1 MIRMLNINKS
11 YKKKQVLFDFSLDI
25 ETQGE
30 EIIGLLG
37 PNGAGK
43 TTIIKIITGLLGYTN
58 GDIQIGGMPIWSMV
72 WQD

>member
-58 GDIQIGGMPIWSMV
+58 GDIQIGGRE
-72 WQD
+72 D

>member
-43 TTIIKIITGLLGYTN
+43 TTIIKIITGLLGYTCLLYTS
-58 GDIQIGGMPIWSMV
+58 DAADDSW
-72 WQD
+72 

>member
-25 ETQGE
+25 ETQRE

-43 TTIIKIITGLLGYTN
+43 TTIIKILSLIH
-58 GDIQIGGMPIWSMV
+58 I
-72 WQD
+72 